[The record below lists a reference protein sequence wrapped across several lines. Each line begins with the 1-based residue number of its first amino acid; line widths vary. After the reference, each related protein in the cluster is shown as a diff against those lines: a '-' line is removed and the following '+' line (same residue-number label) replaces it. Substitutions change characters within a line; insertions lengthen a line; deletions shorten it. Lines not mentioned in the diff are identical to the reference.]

1 MIFNR
6 HSELAGQHAFLG
18 ASSYHWIN
26 YDTEKI
32 SSRYRNFL
40 ATLNGT
46 KDHELAA
53 MLIERGVKL
62 PRSRKTLNMFVND
75 AIGYQMTP
83 EQPLYFSPNSFGTT
97 EWIWT
102 AILILVGDFIG
113 CAITIKNRDAAY
125 GVVIIW
131 AYIGIL
137 TKHMSQNGFAGMYP
151 AIIVTVIFCI
161 ITLIITEIYVFMKKN

>member
-6 HSELAGQHAFLG
+6 HSELEGQHAFLG

-62 PRSRKTLNMFVND
+62 PRSRKTL
-75 AIGYQMTP
+75 
-83 EQPLYFSPNSFGTT
+83 
-97 EWIWT
+97 
-102 AILILVGDFIG
+102 
-113 CAITIKNRDAAY
+113 
-125 GVVIIW
+125 
-131 AYIGIL
+131 
-137 TKHMSQNGFAGMYP
+137 
-151 AIIVTVIFCI
+151 
-161 ITLIITEIYVFMKKN
+161 